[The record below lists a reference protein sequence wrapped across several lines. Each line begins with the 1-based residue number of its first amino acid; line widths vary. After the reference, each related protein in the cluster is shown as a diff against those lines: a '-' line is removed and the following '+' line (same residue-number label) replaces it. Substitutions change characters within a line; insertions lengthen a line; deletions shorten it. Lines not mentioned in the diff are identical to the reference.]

1 MERAFSLFVS
11 AAKSGDKDAN
21 NNAGTCLEQGIG
33 TELRPSAALFYYTK
47 GAEQDSAQAMYSLGY
62 LLIKSSVKSLEDLVI
77 AKGVQSIHGQ
87 QQRIGNISLLK
98 EKFSAPSTVGKIP
111 LGLGSH
117 RGPDG
122 SAIKKDPTG
131 GVGTVVGVGN
141 KTSWQSNQYSS
152 KSQKASVSQI
162 GNNLSLSLPS
172 DAKSYKPNF
181 DTRNKKGLDLG
192 SEVVTDSYTD
202 PWLAQ
207 EIKAEEQVKEGIRWL
222 RSAAER
228 GILDARYQ
236 LGLVYEKVHQKLIID
251 QYLLPSCW
259 YISFSPFLM

>member
-1 MERAFSLFVS
+1 MTLDLERAFSLFVS

-98 EKFSAPSTVGKIP
+98 DKFSAPSTIGKIP

-122 SAIKKDPTG
+122 STTRKNPTG
-131 GVGTVVGVGN
+131 GTGTVVGFGN
-141 KTSWQSNQYSS
+141 KASWQSNQYSS
-152 KSQKASVSQI
+152 TSQKASILQD

-172 DAKSYKPNF
+172 NLKSYDKNSNIQ
-181 DTRNKKGLDLG
+181 NKKVLALG

-236 LGLVYEKVHQKLIID
+236 LGLVYEKVYQYQRSIID
-251 QYLLPSCW
+251 HYFTPS
-259 YISFSPFLM
+259 Y